1 MGGLVVL
8 GLLAGVLAW
17 QDAPATYPP
26 NEPANNAIALHWA
39 LAAVAVV
46 GTVVAVVVARRRGR
60 PQPFS
65 LPFRQRALHRVG
77 ATLRMRPM
85 SLLAPLRALLTL
97 LLLYVLLWEP
107 FRAAMQVFAA
117 LAPSWTANAWG
128 GPGYWG
134 ASLAHWLDGYLLF
147 FAAAALLDLVL
158 VRTQPAEGPPLSDPA
173 PSLPG

>member
-8 GLLAGVLAW
+8 GLLAGILAW
-17 QDAPATYPP
+17 QNAPSTYPP
-26 NEPANNAIALHWA
+26 NEPANNAIAVHWG
-39 LAAVAVV
+39 LAAVALV
-46 GTVVAVVVARRRGR
+46 GTVAVALTAQRRQR

-65 LPFRQRALHRVG
+65 LPFRQRALQRVG
-77 ATLRMRPM
+77 ATLRMRPL
-85 SLLAPLRALLTL
+85 SLLAPVRALVTL

-147 FAAAALLDLVL
+147 FAAAALLNLVL
-158 VRTQPAEGPPLSDPA
+158 VRPQPAEPAAEAAGPRP
-173 PSLPG
+173 